1 VKNKQILFIV
11 ERLYREPFP
20 FVGGYEIQM
29 RLTDTPTIEIVGFL
43 ALFLCEKSQSISKIK

>member
-20 FVGGYEIQM
+20 FVGGYEIEM
-29 RLTDTPTIEIVGFL
+29 RLN
-43 ALFLCEKSQSISKIK
+43 EKS